1 MGTKKITAL
10 LFFFLA
16 GLCVLSVSGAFA
28 QNSDPD
34 SPGAPSAFRST
45 PYPLPRFVSIGSDQ
59 VFVRSGPGQRYPVEW
74 EYKRKGVPVEIILEY
89 DAWRKIRDFD
99 GQVGW
104 VHHTLLSGRRAG
116 FVLGGSVVTVYAK
129 ARDDSQVQAY
139 VEPKALVDVSQC
151 NGSWC
156 QVNASGY
163 KGWVAQKKLWG
174 VYESEVF
181 D

>member
-1 MGTKKITAL
+1 MSTKKITVLL
-10 LFFFLA
+10 LFFLTGLCFSANSGVRAQEA
-16 GLCVLSVSGAFA
+16 GLDGA
-28 QNSDPD
+28 S
-34 SPGAPSAFRST
+34 APSAFRST

-116 FVLGGSVVTVYAK
+116 FVLGGGAVSVHAK
-129 ARDDSQVQAY
+129 ARDDSPVQAY

-156 QVNASGY
+156 HVNASGY
-163 KGWVAQKKLWG
+163 KGWIAQKKLWG